1 MTTIVLADDHPMV
14 RQGVRT
20 VLESEPGWSVVGEAA
35 DGTIVRDLV
44 ARLKPDILIVDLM
57 MPGLNGIE
65 VTQQI
70 SQHAPQT
77 RVIVFSMHADK
88 AYVREAL
95 TRGAAGYVLKES
107 DASELIRAVH
117 EVLAGRRYL
126 SHTLAE
132 RAIASFL
139 QDTGDASLDLSEML
153 TARERQVLQLAAQG
167 ATNVEIGT
175 RLSISPRTAE
185 THRTNLMRKLG
196 LKTQADLLRYAYQR
210 GILPRASQR
219 DE

>member
-1 MTTIVLADDHPMV
+1 MTTIVLADDHPMI

-20 VLESEPGWSVVGEAA
+20 VLEAEPDWRVVGEAA
-35 DGTIVRDLV
+35 DGTAVLGLV
-44 ARLKPDILIVDLM
+44 TRLKPEILIVDLM

-70 SQHAPQT
+70 RQHAPQT

-95 TRGAAGYVLKES
+95 IKGAAGYVLKET
-107 DASELIRAVH
+107 DATGLIRAVR

-132 RAIASFL
+132 LAI
-139 QDTGDASLDLSEML
+139 DWSEML

-167 ATNVEIGT
+167 ASNAEIGG

-185 THRTNLMRKLG
+185 THRANLIRKLG
-196 LKTQADLLRYAYQR
+196 LQTQADLIRYAFQH
-210 GILPRASQR
+210 GILPHTSPR

>member
-20 VLESEPGWSVVGEAA
+20 VLEAEPGWRVVGEAA
-35 DGTIVRDLV
+35 SGTAVLELV
-44 ARLKPDILIVDLM
+44 TRLKPDILIVDLM

-70 SQHAPQT
+70 RQYAPQV
-77 RVIVFSMHADK
+77 RVIVFSMHSDK

-95 TRGAAGYVLKES
+95 SKGAASYVLKES
-107 DASELIRAVH
+107 DATELIFAIR

-132 RAIASFL
+132 RAIDSYL
-139 QDTGDASLDLSEML
+139 QDASDTTLDWSEML
-153 TARERQVLQLAAQG
+153 TARERQVLQLVAQG
-167 ATNVEIGT
+167 STNAEIGS

-196 LKTQADLLRYAYQR
+196 LQTQADLIRYAFQH
-210 GILPRASQR
+210 GIAAHTPPH
-219 DE
+219 DK